1 MLRKSLKRAY
11 GLQHFRI
18 RGDHHTRLEGLSDG
32 VFALSIALLLI
43 STSVPE
49 NFDELLSFT
58 YDFFPV
64 AICILFLY
72 WIWKEQCAF
81 MLRFGLEDPH
91 TLQLNMVLLFF
102 VLFYTYPLKFLMSFL
117 VTYFYLAITGFSVAP
132 QNLMQLQEFLGS
144 TFPSGFQVPY
154 LMLIYGFGFVAIFLI
169 FFLMYRHALAHAEEL
184 ELSEIELEETRHSIR
199 NSIMI
204 VFVGLLSILI
214 AAAGIVT
221 NWMMAPFF
229 SGIVYN
235 TIWIANIFLAK
246 KHKEKLQ
253 PLLEGEKRKN
263 ILNKK

>member
-11 GLQHFRI
+11 GLQYFTI
-18 RGDHHTRLEGLSDG
+18 RGDQHTRLEGLSDG

-49 NFDELLSFT
+49 NFDQLLSFT

-72 WIWKEQCAF
+72 WIWKEQCGF
-81 MLRFGLEDPH
+81 MLRYGLEDPH

-132 QNLMQLQEFLGS
+132 QHLMELRDFLGT
-144 TFPSGFQVPY
+144 TFPSDFQTPY

-169 FFLMYRHALAHAEEL
+169 FNLMYRHALSHAEEL
-184 ELSEIELEETRHSIR
+184 ELSAVEMEETRHSMR

-204 VFVGLLSILI
+204 VLVGLLSIVI
-214 AAAGIVT
+214 AVAGLLT
-221 NWMMAPFF
+221 DWKMASFF
-229 SGIVYN
+229 SGLSYN
-235 TIWIANIFLAK
+235 LIWIGNIYLRK
-246 KHKEKLQ
+246 KHNKKLK
-253 PLLEGEKRKN
+253 PLLAESC
-263 ILNKK
+263 